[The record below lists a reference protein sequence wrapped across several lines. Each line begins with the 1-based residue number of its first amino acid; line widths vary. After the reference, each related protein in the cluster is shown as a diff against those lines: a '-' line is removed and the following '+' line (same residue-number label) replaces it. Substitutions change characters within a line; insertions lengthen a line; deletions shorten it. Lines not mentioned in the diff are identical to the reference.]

1 MFWKAASDFGERG
14 FRKAVSCS
22 QRAEW
27 WIQTEGSVLPSMNG
41 NVVSE
46 GRGWQHV
53 FGVGGGDMKLDM
65 LISQV
70 ISSSIGD
77 GMNLKC
83 GVFFSDEG
91 MMHLM

>member
-1 MFWKAASDFGERG
+1 MATCVRG
-14 FRKAVSCS
+14 
-22 QRAEW
+22 
-27 WIQTEGSVLPSMNG
+27 
-41 NVVSE
+41 
-46 GRGWQHV
+46 
-53 FGVGGGDMKLDM
+53 GGGDMKLDM

-77 GMNLKC
+77 GMNLKS